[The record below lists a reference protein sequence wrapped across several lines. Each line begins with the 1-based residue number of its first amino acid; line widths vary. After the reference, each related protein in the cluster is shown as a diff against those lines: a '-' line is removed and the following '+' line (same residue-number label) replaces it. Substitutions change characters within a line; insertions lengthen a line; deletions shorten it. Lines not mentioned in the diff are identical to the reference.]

1 MVVQT
6 HPSLIKKNDHVIL
19 KYIQN
24 FTIDHYDLVKAVD
37 ICLVV
42 DVDVVIPKKF
52 KVLGF
57 IKYIGR

>member
-6 HPSLIKKNDHVIL
+6 HPSLIKKKNDHVIL

-42 DVDVVIPKKF
+42 DVVIPKKF